1 MTWAK
6 KLFFML
12 LRPGLR
18 QAGLW
23 QILQTASLSFS
34 KNPTV

>member
-6 KLFFML
+6 ILFFML
-12 LRPGLR
+12 LRHGLR

-34 KNPTV
+34 KNLTV